1 MAPWGSDQSFFN
13 GLTLAVK
20 ARLSQCQS
28 LGGRVET
35 NRRDCASGLR
45 ECVTVLG
52 MESAVPGTETPPP
65 AVVRITGSTFSLRIM
80 AATIILLVFYYAA
93 GLGCTVL
100 LAILLAY
107 FLDPAGELLE
117 RMHLPRTL
125 GATAV
130 VLLLIAV
137 LAAVGYGLWAR
148 TAGFAPRWPESSAVL
163 KQAAA
168 AVGGDAN
175 GATCGLRPSA

>member
-80 AATIILLVFYYAA
+80 AAPLILLFFYY
-93 GLGCTVL
+93 
-100 LAILLAY
+100 
-107 FLDPAGELLE
+107 P
-117 RMHLPRTL
+117 P
-125 GATAV
+125 
-130 VLLLIAV
+130 
-137 LAAVGYGLWAR
+137 AAVIPALLPL
-148 TAGFAPRWPESSAVL
+148 FL
-163 KQAAA
+163 
-168 AVGGDAN
+168 
-175 GATCGLRPSA
+175 